1 MYCSPPGSSFM
12 GLSRHEYWSGL
23 PLPTPGDLPNSGTEL
38 GSLAS
43 PALQVNSLPLCHL
56 GSLSGID

>member
-1 MYCSPPGSSFM
+1 M

-23 PLPTPGDLPNSGTEL
+23 TLPTAGDLPNSGTEL

-43 PALQVNSLPLCHL
+43 PALAGKFFTTVSPGKPIRHRLDFNIC
-56 GSLSGID
+56 